1 MSLASRQGRR
11 AVAACVLT
19 MLWTLAPGQPVTA
32 GQNPLKRLF
41 GDKDT
46 RYQTFKDSAGR
57 FEIDYPSKDWRLLPG
72 AESSLAVFAHND
84 GPTLFVDHVRLVDS
98 LTPDE
103 IEALPD
109 LEVDR
114 LKRREPQAKLTSVM
128 LDSKTG
134 NGVLITYSRVGT
146 GPESVTQYTIAVG
159 QDLYRLNGIVPE
171 RLLSK
176 FEPIVK
182 HMIQSFKAPANPPN
196 AKN

>member
-1 MSLASRQGRR
+1 MSLASRQGR

-19 MLWTLAPGQPVTA
+19 MLWTLAAGQPATA
-32 GQNPLKRLF
+32 GQNPLKRFF

-109 LEVDR
+109 HEVDR
-114 LKRREPQAKLTSVM
+114 LKQREPQAKLTSVM
-128 LDSKTG
+128 LQSKAG
-134 NGVLITYSRVGT
+134 NGVLITYSRIGT
-146 GPESVTQYTIAVG
+146 GPESVAQYTIAAG

-171 RLLSK
+171 RLAAK
-176 FEPIVK
+176 FEPIIK
-182 HMIQSFKAPANPPN
+182 HMIQSFKAPANPPS